1 MSLLGNRSGAAALE
15 FGLVA
20 PLFLLI
26 VCATLDTVR
35 WGQGA
40 AVMRDLAAQ
49 SARCIAVS
57 PSKCGSAAAVRKRHG
72 GKARLDFE
80 PSACG
85 VVVTAR
91 GGHESPLAPGGG
103 KPARACAG

>member
-1 MSLLGNRSGAAALE
+1 MRLLHNRSGAAALE

-26 VCATLDTVR
+26 VCATLETVR

-40 AVMRDLAAQ
+40 AVMRDLAAR

-57 PSKCGSAAAVRKRHG
+57 PGHCGTAAAVRKRHG

-80 PSACG
+80 RSACG

-91 GGHESPLAPGGG
+91 GGHRSPLTPGGG